1 MVEKYFYYH
10 PEALMSELQ
19 PTLLSCLSSVT
30 PQAAYVGI
38 RLFPA

>member
-19 PTLLSCLSSVT
+19 PTNGKRH
-30 PQAAYVGI
+30 VGI
-38 RLFPA
+38 RLFQA